1 MLLKIAWRN
10 IWRKRTRSLII
21 ILAVTL
27 GIWAGLFICSFM
39 DGFMNEMMEDS
50 INHYFSHIQMHN
62 PAFKG
67 NNEIQFNIS
76 QARKV
81 LADVNNNPDVKAA
94 TLRNI
99 AFGMAASP
107 STASGTKIIGINPV
121 EENKVTGFKTLV
133 KQGTY
138 FEGNKQ
144 NNVLIGQ
151 KLAEKLKVKLHSK
164 IVLTFAGQDG
174 TIISGAFRVVG
185 IYKTSNALSDAANV
199 FVNADDLNAL
209 IGNDSTYHELAIVL
223 KDADK
228 VDQVDTLFKKEF
240 PTLKVESWK
249 ELSPETAT
257 LNDYVAFVLWI
268 LMGVFMLGLA
278 FAIVN
283 TMLMAVMERTREL
296 GMLMA
301 IGMNKGRTF
310 GMIMMETITLTFV
323 GCPAGIG
330 LSWLTIWYFGKH
342 GISMAMFAKG
352 LENFGMSSMVYPA
365 LKNDVYWQIAIL
377 VFFTALLAAIYPS
390 IRAIRLKPAE
400 AIRKI

>member
-39 DGFMNEMMEDS
+39 DGFINEMMDDT
-50 INHYFSHIQMHN
+50 INHTISHIQIHN

-67 NNEIQFNIS
+67 NNEIQFTIS
-76 QARKV
+76 QPQKV
-81 LADVNNNPDVKAA
+81 LADVGRNPNVKAA
-94 TLRNI
+94 TLRNV

-107 STASGTKIIGINPV
+107 STASGTKIVGINP
-121 EENKVTGFKTLV
+121 EQENNVTDFKTFV

-138 FEGNKQ
+138 FEGGKKNG
-144 NNVLIGQ
+144 VLVGQ
-151 KLAEKLKVKLHSK
+151 KLVDKLHIKMHAK
-164 IVLTFAGQDG
+164 IVLTFAGADG
-174 TIISGAFRVVG
+174 NIVSGAFRVIG
-185 IYKTSNALSDAANV
+185 IYKTNNAQSDAANV
-199 FVNADDLNAL
+199 FIDATDFNAM
-209 IGNDSTYHELAIVL
+209 IGNDTSFHEIAMVL

-228 VDQVDTLFKKEF
+228 VDTVNAAMKKQF
-240 PTLKVESWK
+240 PSLKVESWK

-257 LNDYVAFVLWI
+257 LNDYVAFILWI
-268 LMGVFMLGLA
+268 LMGVFMLGLG

-301 IGMNKGRTF
+301 IGMNKARTF
-310 GMIMMETITLTFV
+310 GMIMLETITLTFV
-323 GCPAGIG
+323 GCPFGIG
-330 LSWLTIWYFGKH
+330 LSYLTVSYFGKH
-342 GISMAMFAKG
+342 GISLASFAKG
-352 LENFGMSSMVYPA
+352 MENFGMSSFVYPY
-365 LKNDVYWQIAIL
+365 LKENVYWQIAIM

-400 AIRKI
+400 AIHKI

>member
-21 ILAVTL
+21 ILAVSL

-39 DGFMNEMMEDS
+39 DGFINEMMDDS
-50 INHYFSHIQMHN
+50 INHTISHIQIHN

-67 NNEIQFNIS
+67 NNEIQFTIKQPQN
-76 QARKV
+76 V
-81 LADVNNNPDVKAA
+81 LAAVQSNPNVKAA
-94 TLRNI
+94 TIRNV

-107 STASGTKIIGINPV
+107 STASGTKIVGINP
-121 EENKVTGFKTLV
+121 EQENKVTAFKTFI
-133 KQGTY
+133 KQGNY
-138 FEGNKQ
+138 FEGGKKNG
-144 NNVLIGQ
+144 VLVGQ
-151 KLAEKLKVKLHSK
+151 KLVDKLHIKMHSK
-164 IVLTFAGQDG
+164 IVLTFAAADG
-174 TIISGAFRVVG
+174 NIVSGAFRVTG
-185 IYKTSNALSDAANV
+185 IYKTSNAQSDAANV
-199 FVNADDLNAL
+199 FVNTDDFNGV
-209 IGNDSTYHELAIVL
+209 IGNDSSFHEIAMVL

-228 VDQVDTLFKKEF
+228 VDTVNAALKKQF

-257 LNDYVAFVLWI
+257 LNDYVGFVLWI
-268 LMGVFMLGLA
+268 LMSVFMLGLA

-301 IGMNKGRTF
+301 IGMNKARTF
-310 GMIMMETITLTFV
+310 GMIMLETITLTFV
-323 GCPAGIG
+323 GCPFGIG
-330 LSWLTIWYFGKH
+330 LSYLTVAYFGKH
-342 GISMAMFAKG
+342 GISLASFAKG
-352 LENFGMSSMVYPA
+352 MENFGMSSFVYPY
-365 LKNDVYWQIAIL
+365 LKENVYWQIAIM

-400 AIRKI
+400 AIHKI